1 MGEARRLRRSE
12 NKEIP
17 QKITFFLEQLREH
30 VKNKP
35 VINTETE
42 NPMEL
47 IEQTNRVGGW
57 ARNRIGLINK
67 LEKLGHDFKGT
78 YPG

>member
-1 MGEARRLRRSE
+1 
-12 NKEIP
+12 
-17 QKITFFLEQLREH
+17 
-30 VKNKP
+30 
-35 VINTETE
+35 
-42 NPMEL
+42 MEL

-67 LEKLGHDFKGT
+67 LEKLGHDFKGA